1 MRAMSL
7 LVAVFAVSTQGC
19 AAVMSEMSTGPSD
32 RPSVANS
39 AGGISRRAPMSVPSN
54 LPLPIHADPRT
65 RMAVPSLSEV
75 SRPTYGTMMTVYAFL
90 ACFPVMGS
98 VPESCD
104 ENAIGAFQRNIREPA
119 QKKGPI
125 ILR

>member
-1 MRAMSL
+1 
-7 LVAVFAVSTQGC
+7 
-19 AAVMSEMSTGPSD
+19 
-32 RPSVANS
+32 
-39 AGGISRRAPMSVPSN
+39 
-54 LPLPIHADPRT
+54 
-65 RMAVPSLSEV
+65 MAVPSLSEV
-75 SRPTYGTMMTVYAFL
+75 SRPTYGTMMTLYAFL

-104 ENAIGAFQRNIREPA
+104 ENAIGAFQRNIKGPA